1 MTTSRH
7 GAPGVPG
14 APGAY
19 GVPGA
24 LGAGAHT
31 PGAAR

>member
-7 GAPGVPG
+7 GAPG